1 VACEI
6 RGSHSCDDIGCS
18 DAVALDSSKDYN
30 AAIFRVRP
38 GSFWLLDCK
47 VEGTVILQDVR
58 NFSPNNTA
66 PHPR

>member
-1 VACEI
+1 
-6 RGSHSCDDIGCS
+6 
-18 DAVALDSSKDYN
+18 VALDSLKDYN

-38 GSFWLLDCK
+38 GSFWLLDCE
-47 VEGTVILQDVR
+47 VEGTVILQDMR